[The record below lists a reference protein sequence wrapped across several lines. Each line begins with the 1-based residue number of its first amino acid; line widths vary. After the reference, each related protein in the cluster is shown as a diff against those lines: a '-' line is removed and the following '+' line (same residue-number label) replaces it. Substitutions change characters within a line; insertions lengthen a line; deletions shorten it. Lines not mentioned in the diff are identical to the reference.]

1 MSSFLLLLSCGLF
14 AKEDPPEETPRD
26 TEWPSSETGTESD
39 PPDDTSEDCWVD
51 VKEVQPVPGQQGW
64 SIHAPLVATLT
75 DPSPS
80 AELRMPGVA
89 GQSTN
94 EDETLTFTPSA
105 PLTPLTTYSAELQL
119 CGDVQSWEFTTSEL
133 GLPLEE
139 PLQPTVY
146 RLDPAT
152 GRITEPDGVGSV
164 FEQYL
169 EVSGL
174 VRLSVDGQELAVE
187 LAVADDDWAQDP
199 CNPTLA
205 VAASFSDPTFRFGPQ
220 DVSINGHVAQDLE
233 FQGSIA
239 PDAQSIGDVRVRI
252 IVDTREF
259 KELVGDDAE
268 DSEVCDLLAGFGVS
282 CVTCEVDGTPYCLG
296 ITVEGL
302 EGVASEDDLVVTE
315 TCLPECQ
322 EEGVCQTSQVCACG
336 PAVPVSSMLLG
347 LLALVGLRRQRPLRD
362 SCPTER

>member
-39 PPDDTSEDCWVD
+39 PPDDTSEDCWVQ
-51 VKEVQPVPGQQGW
+51 VEEVQPGPNQQGW

-80 AELRMPGVA
+80 AKLHMPGVA

-94 EDETLTFTPSA
+94 EDETLTFTPSS
-105 PLTPLTTYSAELQL
+105 PLTPLTTYTAELQL
-119 CGDVQSWEFTTSEL
+119 CGDAQSWDFTTSEL

-146 RLDPAT
+146 RLDPGT
-152 GRITEPDGVGSV
+152 GQITEPAGVGSV
-164 FEQYL
+164 LQQYV

-174 VRLSVDGQELAVE
+174 VRLALDGQGLSVD
-187 LAVADDDWAQDP
+187 LAVADDDWVQDP
-199 CNPTLA
+199 CNPSST
-205 VAASFSDPTFRFGPQ
+205 VAASFSEPTFRFGPQ
-220 DVSINGHVAQDLE
+220 DVSINGRVAQDLE

-239 PDAQSIGDVRVRI
+239 PDGQSIGDVWVRM

-259 KELVGDDAE
+259 KELVGEDAG

-282 CVTCEVDGTPYCLG
+282 CVTCEVDGTPYCLAVT
-296 ITVEGL
+296 IEGL
-302 EGVASEDDLVVTE
+302 EGEARGDDLTLTE
-315 TCLPECQ
+315 TCLPEC
-322 EEGVCQTSQVCACG
+322 EVEGVCQTSQVCACG
-336 PAVPVSSMLLG
+336 PAVPVSRLLLG
-347 LLALVGLRRQRPLRD
+347 LLALVGLRRSRGP
-362 SCPTER
+362 